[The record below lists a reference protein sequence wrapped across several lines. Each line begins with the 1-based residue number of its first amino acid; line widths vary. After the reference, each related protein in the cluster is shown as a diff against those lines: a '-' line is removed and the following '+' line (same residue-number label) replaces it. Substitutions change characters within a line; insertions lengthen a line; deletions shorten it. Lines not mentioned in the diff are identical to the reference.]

1 MDLDASALGASSF
14 FDSSSPKRTN
24 KRSAA
29 AACGGENGSYRSDDG
44 AILSPPSRSQVGVS
58 YDSNSGRTKRACLRQ
73 RGEGE
78 EKKFHEAQEQLQAE
92 LLRVREQVRRETTK
106 NRSVDQW
113 TANEDIDD
121 NVSSIIFIGRLLRLL
136 PLS

>member
-1 MDLDASALGASSF
+1 MRLRSLFHRRA
-14 FDSSSPKRTN
+14 KN

-29 AACGGENGSYRSDDG
+29 AACGGKGVQGDDG

-73 RGEGE
+73 RGEGR
-78 EKKFHEAQEQLQAE
+78 KKFHDAEQLQLA
-92 LLRVREQVRRETTK
+92 LRVREQVRRETTE

>member
-29 AACGGENGSYRSDDG
+29 AACGGENGSYRSG
-44 AILSPPSRSQVGVS
+44 EVAILSLPSRSQVGVS

-78 EKKFHEAQEQLQAE
+78 EKTFREMQEQLQAE
-92 LLRVREQVRRETTK
+92 LLQVREQVRRGTTK
-106 NRSVDQW
+106 KRSIDQW
-113 TANEDIDD
+113 TANEDIAD
-121 NVSSIIFIGRLLRLL
+121 NVSSIIFIDRLLRLL